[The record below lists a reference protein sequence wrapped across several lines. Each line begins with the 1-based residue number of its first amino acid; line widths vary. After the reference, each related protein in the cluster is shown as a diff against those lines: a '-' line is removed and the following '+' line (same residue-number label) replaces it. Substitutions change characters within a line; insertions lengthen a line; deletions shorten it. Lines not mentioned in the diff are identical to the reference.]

1 KNTNSYADF
10 RQECV
15 KVIQEISKGK
25 I

>member
-1 KNTNSYADF
+1 NSYADF

-25 I
+25 M